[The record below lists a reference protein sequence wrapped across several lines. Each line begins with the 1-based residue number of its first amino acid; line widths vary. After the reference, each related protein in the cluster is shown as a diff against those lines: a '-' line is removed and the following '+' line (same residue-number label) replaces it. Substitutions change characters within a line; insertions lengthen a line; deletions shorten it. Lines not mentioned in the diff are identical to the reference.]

1 METEVGKPIP
11 HSRGPDAVV
20 PSSIL
25 CVLGDTSFVYQL
37 TLPAWNFSRC
47 HLAPFVSRSAAGL
60 LERYRPLT
68 SRRGLV
74 VLGRREINRRRR
86 SERRS
91 DLCVY
96 DPLTNGRTFFP
107 VPPDI
112 GRDPYRGLL
121 GYVTAVTSYVL
132 LTAADGIACSFMLLA
147 ADMTK
152 NLDGSSRIRVQT
164 VSSSDGGGGQWGP
177 VKTADHQCPWWCMR
191 LDSYNDPAV
200 VLGGVVHWL
209 MHIGDS
215 FLIKND
221 DVGEY
226 ILTYDVNTATVGSI
240 DLPDD
245 RQRANLEGSSGSQV
259 PTGGVAGREAELHRH
274 RPARSVH
281 LGAVIRRFL
290 GAARG
295 GRHGGELVGAVVAAV
310 GGARH

>member
-1 METEVGKPIP
+1 LSLITETYLEGLDAYSAALSPDFLRRV
-11 HSRGPDAVV
+11 SRGPGAVV

-25 CVLGDTSFVYQL
+25 GVLGETSFMHPL
-37 TLPAWNFSRC
+37 TIPNWTFMMS

-60 LERYRPLT
+60 LEQYRPLT

-74 VLGRREINRRRR
+74 VLERREMNRRRR

-96 DPLTNGRTFFP
+96 DPLTNGRTFLP

-112 GRDPYRGLL
+112 GRDPYHGLL
-121 GYVTAVTSYVL
+121 GYVTVVTNYVL
-132 LTAADGIACSFMLLA
+132 LTAADGIACPLMLLA

-152 NLDGSSRIRVQT
+152 NLDCSSRIRVQT
-164 VSSSDGGGGQWGP
+164 VSSSDAGGGQWGP
-177 VKTADHQCPWWCMR
+177 VKTADHECPWWCMR

-215 FLIKND
+215 FLKTD
-221 DVGEY
+221 AAGEY

-240 DLPDD
+240 DLP
-245 RQRANLEGSSGSQV
+245 NLEGSSSSGPNWRRRRTGS
-259 PTGGVAGREAELHRH
+259 
-274 RPARSVH
+274 
-281 LGAVIRRFL
+281 
-290 GAARG
+290 
-295 GRHGGELVGAVVAAV
+295 
-310 GGARH
+310 